1 MSVTGLIGAALMSA
15 GLLFSLIAA
24 VGVLRL
30 PDFYTRLHAQGKCDS
45 LGVTLFLAGIAVHE
59 GLTLTAAKVLAVLV
73 FVFITS
79 PSATHAL
86 ARAALHSGMQPEL
99 DGETK

>member
-1 MSVTGLIGAALMSA
+1 MTFADWVAAALMTA
-15 GLLFSLIAA
+15 GFAFSLIAA

-59 GLTLTAAKVLAVLV
+59 GLTLTAVKTGAVLV

-79 PSATHAL
+79 PTATHAL
-86 ARAALHSGMQPEL
+86 ARAALHSGLEPDVEE
-99 DGETK
+99 GK